1 MTDYK
6 ALFYKSQAKI
16 ADLQEQLE
24 DLASDL
30 KIFMQSSEESV
41 VESDDSKA
49 NKEKWNDKRAEF
61 SALFLCKN

>member
-16 ADLQEQLE
+16 ADLQEQIE

-49 NKEKWNDKRAEF
+49 NKEK
-61 SALFLCKN
+61 